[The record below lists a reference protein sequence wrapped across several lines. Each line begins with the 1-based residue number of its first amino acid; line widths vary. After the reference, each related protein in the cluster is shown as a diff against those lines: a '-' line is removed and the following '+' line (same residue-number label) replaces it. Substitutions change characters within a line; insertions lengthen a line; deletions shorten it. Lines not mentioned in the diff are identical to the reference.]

1 MRTLVLIDGQNLYH
15 LARRAWASGPD
26 SPYAWPS
33 YDVEKLAHVLVS
45 RTPARTLAEIRF
57 YTGVPDPTAGSS
69 QLFWH
74 GFWSNKIRYLRSRE
88 VYVYR
93 GRVNAG
99 GQEKGVDV
107 SLALDL
113 VQATYDQS
121 YEAAIIV
128 SQDWDFGPAVRLA
141 KEIARAQGRQLV
153 FESCF
158 PRRRAGRLRGR
169 VRDCAPEAARFRPQG
184 RSRTRRVPVPGAVL
198 SRHAERSRVLAQ
210 RPVQRVG
217 LQARWIPGASGSSLS
232 DCGDDK
238 DWRLEVKWSR

>member
-1 MRTLVLIDGQNLYH
+1 MSLGGCFFMRTLVLIDGQNLYH
-15 LARRAWASGPD
+15 LARRAWPSESA

-45 RTPARTLAEIRF
+45 RTPGRTLAEIRF
-57 YTGVPDPTAGSS
+57 YTGVPNPAVSPS
-69 QLFWH
+69 ELFWH
-74 GFWSNKIRYLRSRE
+74 GFWSNKIRYLRSRG

-113 VQATYDQS
+113 VKATYDRQ

-141 KEIARAQGRQLV
+141 KEIARAQDRRLV

-158 PRRRAGRLRGR
+158 PLGPGSHSRRG
-169 VRDCAPEAARFRPQG
+169 
-184 RSRTRRVPVPGAVL
+184 VPGTTWMPIDQATYDAC
-198 SRHAERSRVLAQ
+198 RDARDY
-210 RPVQRVG
+210 RPRD
-217 LQARWIPGASGSSLS
+217 R
-232 DCGDDK
+232 
-238 DWRLEVKWSR
+238 